1 MDKSCASDR
10 KSAYNSHS
18 EFTRSMSHELAREN
32 QRLRS
37 QLAQLLQHAQQNQQI
52 LQRHHAFDL
61 EFIAAES
68 FRDLIDTVLHRFA
81 EAASL
86 DVVTLALLDSDYE
99 IRRILADLQIN
110 LSDLP
115 QLLFLQEESEFG
127 ELAGRLSV
135 PVLNSYCEQSHGQL
149 FPEPLA
155 PPASVAI
162 VPLHRRNALT
172 GTLNLGS
179 HDGMRFAQHMAT
191 DFMAHMA
198 AILAICLENV
208 INTERLKHIGL
219 TDPLTGVNNRRY
231 VEHRLHEEIGRSR
244 RHGYALCCLFI
255 DIDHF
260 KQINDRIG
268 HQAGDEVLRAVA
280 ARIKVELRLSDAL
293 GRFGGEEFVG
303 LLIDAELPDAVSVA
317 ERIRMSIAEQPL
329 LLTSGERLTVT
340 ASIGVASL
348 VQMDGELSVEA
359 QTKQFVA
366 RADQALYRA
375 KQNGRNRVVAAE

>member
-1 MDKSCASDR
+1 
-10 KSAYNSHS
+10 
-18 EFTRSMSHELAREN
+18 MSHELAREN

-37 QLAQLLQHAQQNQQI
+37 QLAQLLHHAQQNQQI

-61 EFIAAES
+61 QFIAAES
-68 FRDLIDTVLHRFA
+68 FRELIDTVLYRFA

-86 DVVTLALLDSDYE
+86 DIVTLALLDPDYE
-99 IRRILADLQIN
+99 IRRILADLRIS

-127 ELAGRLSV
+127 ELAGKLSK
-135 PVLNSYCEQSHGQL
+135 PALSTYCEQLHGRL
-149 FPEPLA
+149 FPEPLV

-162 VPLHRRNALT
+162 VPLHRRNTLT
-172 GTLNLGS
+172 GSLNLGS
-179 HDGMRFAQHMAT
+179 KDGLRFAQHMAT

-208 INTERLKHIGL
+208 INTERLKYIGL

-244 RHGYALCCLFI
+244 RHGHALCCLFI

-280 ARIKVELRLSDAL
+280 ERIKAELRLSDAL

-303 LLIDAELPDAVSVA
+303 LLIDAELTDAVSVA
-317 ERIRMSIAEQPL
+317 ERIRLSIAEQPL
-329 LLTSGERLTVT
+329 LLSSGERLDVTV
-340 ASIGVASL
+340 SIGVASL
-348 VQMDGELSVEA
+348 VQMGGELSVEA

-375 KQNGRNRVVAAE
+375 KESGRNRVVAAE